1 MTHMKCIY
9 CANRKTEVI
18 NSREIKVGT
27 LTWRRRRCPN
37 CTKIFTTKESG
48 MADNLFV
55 IKRNGSRQRFIYEKL
70 FVSIF
75 IVVNTGKNRDNGD
88 DAKLAKKISARI
100 LKKLFTA
107 AEDRDI
113 KSKILIALAYDELKK
128 IHRSYADRYIAYSD
142 YRLKVTFPGFGM
154 NGRNIPDRYSW

>member
-1 MTHMKCIY
+1 MKCIY

-18 NSREIKVGT
+18 NSRGIKGGT

-37 CTKIFTTKESG
+37 CAKIFTTKESG
-48 MADNLFV
+48 IADNLFV

-75 IVVNTGKNRDNGD
+75 TVVNAGKYRDNGN

-100 LKKLFTA
+100 LKKLFAA
-107 AEDRDI
+107 AEGKDI

-128 IHRSYADRYIAYSD
+128 VHRSYADRYITYSD
-142 YRLKVTFPGFGM
+142 YRLKVIFPEFGM
-154 NGRNIPDRYSW
+154 NGRNIPDRHNW